1 MTNNKHL
8 HDNFEVN
15 FSLKGFTSI
24 LIGVYFFLLSY
35 AYKYILE
42 SFLIDDNTLGMLS
55 PQIIE
60 IIFISL
66 AAIFVLFSSLAL
78 FFSAKRITKSFKTLL
93 WNGKTKV
100 AFLKYL
106 VGIIVIFAVL
116 ITLMSLG
123 FIDFMTPTFLI
134 MYAFFLLVFKN
145 KARNNILILSGLSI
159 LLGIYCFIIPSYWY
173 SSFTILAIAHATYG
187 VVER

>member
-1 MTNNKHL
+1 MANNKHL

-15 FSLKGFTSI
+15 FSLKGLTSI

-35 AYKYILE
+35 AYKYILK

-60 IIFISL
+60 IIFISF
-66 AAIFVLFSSLAL
+66 AIIFVVFSSLAL
-78 FFSAKRITKSFKTLL
+78 FFSAKRIMKSFKTLL

-106 VGIIVIFAVL
+106 LGIAAIFTVL
-116 ITLMSLG
+116 ITLMNLG
-123 FIDFMTPTFLI
+123 FIDFITPAFLI
-134 MYAFFLLVFKN
+134 MYALFLFFFKN
-145 KARNNILILSGLSI
+145 KTRNNILVLSGLSL

-173 SSFTILAIAHATYG
+173 SSFNILAIAHATYG

>member
-1 MTNNKHL
+1 MANNKHL

-15 FSLKGFTSI
+15 FSLKGITSI

-35 AYKYILE
+35 AYNYVLTN
-42 SFLIDDNTLGMLS
+42 FLVDDHTLGMLS

-66 AAIFVLFSSLAL
+66 AGVFILFSSFAL
-78 FFSAKRITKSFKTLL
+78 FFSGKRTSKSFHLLL
-93 WNGKTKV
+93 WNSKTKV
-100 AFLKYL
+100 GFLKYFI
-106 VGIIVIFAVL
+106 GIALLFIVL
-116 ITLMSLG
+116 ITLMKLG
-123 FIDFMTPTFLI
+123 MINLIAPSFLFIYGI
-134 MYAFFLLVFKN
+134 FLLLIKN
-145 KARNNILILSGLSI
+145 KARKNILILSALS
-159 LLGIYCFIIPSYWY
+159 LLLSIYCFVIPSYWY

>member
-1 MTNNKHL
+1 MANNKHL

-15 FSLKGFTSI
+15 FSLKGITSI

-35 AYKYILE
+35 AYNYVLTN
-42 SFLIDDNTLGMLS
+42 FLVDDHTLGMLS

-66 AAIFVLFSSLAL
+66 AGVFILFSSLAL
-78 FFSAKRITKSFKTLL
+78 FFSGKRTSKSFHLLL
-93 WNGKTKV
+93 WNGKTK
-100 AFLKYL
+100 ASFSKYL
-106 VGIIVIFAVL
+106 IGIALLFILL
-116 ITLMSLG
+116 ITLMKLG
-123 FIDFMTPTFLI
+123 LVNLIAPSFLFTYGI
-134 MYAFFLLVFKN
+134 FLLLIKN
-145 KARNNILILSGLSI
+145 KARKNILILSALS
-159 LLGIYCFIIPSYWY
+159 LLLSIYCFVIPSYWY

>member
-1 MTNNKHL
+1 MANNKHL

-15 FSLKGFTSI
+15 FSLKGATSI

-35 AYKYILE
+35 AYKYVLIN
-42 SFLIDDNTLGMLS
+42 FLIDDHTLGMLS

-66 AAIFVLFSSLAL
+66 AGIFIIFSSLAL
-78 FFSAKRITKSFKTLL
+78 FFSGKRTSKSFHLLL

-100 AFLKYL
+100 AFLKY
-106 VGIIVIFAVL
+106 VIGIALLFIL
-116 ITLMSLG
+116 LTTLMKLG
-123 FIDFMTPTFLI
+123 LVDFITPGFLFL
-134 MYAFFLLVFKN
+134 YAVFLLIVKN
-145 KARNNILILSGLSI
+145 ETRKNILVLSGLS
-159 LLGIYCFIIPSYWY
+159 LLLSIYCFVIPSYWY

-187 VVER
+187 VIER

>member
-1 MTNNKHL
+1 MAKNKHL

-15 FSLKGFTSI
+15 CSLKGFTSI

-134 MYAFFLLVFKN
+134 MYAFFLLVC
-145 KARNNILILSGLSI
+145 RT
-159 LLGIYCFIIPSYWY
+159 CF
-173 SSFTILAIAHATYG
+173 
-187 VVER
+187 

>member
-15 FSLKGFTSI
+15 FSLKGITSI
-24 LIGVYFFLLSY
+24 LIGVYFFILSY
-35 AYKYILE
+35 SYKYILDG
-42 SFLIDDNTLGMLS
+42 FLIDGHTLEMLS
-55 PQIIE
+55 LQSIE

-66 AAIFVLFSSLAL
+66 AFIFVLFSSFAL
-78 FFSAKRITKSFKTLL
+78 LFSAKRIAKSFKTLL

-106 VGIIVIFAVL
+106 LLITAIFAVL
-116 ITLMSLG
+116 ITLMSVGL
-123 FIDFMTPTFLI
+123 IDLITPSFLMMYALFLLIFKTKTHKKILFLI
-134 MYAFFLLVFKN
+134 
-145 KARNNILILSGLSI
+145 GLSL
-159 LLGIYCFIIPSYWY
+159 LLGVYCFVIPSYWY
-173 SSFTILAIAHATYG
+173 SSFTILAIAHVTYG